1 MGCEGTDARQIN
13 ETGFGRPVARLVGW
27 SLVGLG
33 GSKFLFDKRGVLRGP
48 QPWKA
53 HFDRLGRVLV
63 SACLHGVSRK
73 IFEKILD
80 LVVFKI
86 SSSFPLF

>member
-1 MGCEGTDARQIN
+1 MGCEGTDAWQIN

-48 QPWKA
+48 RPWKA
-53 HFDRLGRVLV
+53 HFDRLGRV
-63 SACLHGVSRK
+63 
-73 IFEKILD
+73 
-80 LVVFKI
+80 
-86 SSSFPLF
+86 